1 MAFML
6 DQVVPWGRRLSEYQE
21 MFALSEQ
28 DILAKKIISFGDG
41 PASFNAEA
49 TKKGARII
57 SVDPIYKFS
66 VKELTDR
73 ISETKDIIL
82 EQARK
87 NEQNYHWTKIR
98 DLTELE
104 NLRMFAMNLFLDD
117 FEQGFSEGRYI
128 SGKLPGRMDFP
139 NNTFDIGLSSH
150 FLLLYSELGLNFH
163 IQAIQEM
170 LRVCREIRIFPI
182 CDLNSNKTDL
192 LNEIIDY
199 FGNTY
204 HLEII
209 RSSYEFQKNANE
221 MLALTKKM
229 LS

>member
-6 DQVVPWGRRLSEYQE
+6 DKVVPWGRRLSEYQE
-21 MFALSEQ
+21 MFALSKQ
-28 DILAKKIISFGDG
+28 DILTKKIISFGDG

-66 VKELTDR
+66 IKELTDR

-82 EQARK
+82 EQTRK
-87 NEQNYHWTKIR
+87 NEQNYIWTKIK
-98 DLTELE
+98 DLTQLE
-104 NLRMFAMNLFLDD
+104 NLRMSAMSLFLDD
-117 FEQGFSEGRYI
+117 FEQGFSDRRYVF
-128 SGKLPGRMDFP
+128 GELPGRIDFP

-192 LNEIIDY
+192 LSEIIDY

-209 RSSYEFQKNANE
+209 RSDYEFQKNANE
-221 MLALTKKM
+221 MLVLTKT
-229 LS
+229 L